1 MKRREFIKYGMTG
14 LAAIAAGGL
23 DLPPIFPRQAEAA
36 NLLIDLSMEAAF
48 VEMIDLTPVFHW
60 VFASPQTGPSFP
72 GPVIFA
78 TQGDV
83 ITLRVTNNLPGVHGF
98 RIVGT
103 NIQIPAIPQGH
114 FKAVR
119 FAVPPAGT
127 YLYVDPLNDPVNR
140 VLGLHGAFIVLP
152 KYQAGTRANP
162 ANQTPYAVPTSN
174 VARLFRD
181 LGHTPQFPGD
191 PWIAVR
197 PANVPPNPA
206 MDPGLER
213 YLYRSRIWLFHQI
226 DPRFNARVQAGQV
239 IVPADIRQNF
249 LPRYF
254 STSGKT
260 GAFSAKDP
268 NIAPKGY
275 IGEPHLIRMLN
286 AGLQTQSPHI
296 HANHVYVTAVNRAV
310 QKNVVHV
317 DTFTIGPTDTVDW
330 LLPFVRPP
338 DIPDNPN
345 IPGPK
350 PTPLLALIPQ
360 ELNTKLIMP
369 QSPLEWPMHGHTEID
384 QTAAGGNYPQ
394 GMITHFIIIGDLDK
408 VPFPNQIQ
416 I

>member
-14 LAAIAAGGL
+14 LAAIAVGGL
-23 DLPPIFPRQAEAA
+23 DLPPIFPRQADAA
-36 NLLIDLSMEAAF
+36 NLLVDLSMEAAL

-83 ITLRVTNNLPGVHGF
+83 ITLRVTNNLPEVHGF

-103 NIQIPAIPQGH
+103 NIQIAAINPGQT
-114 FKAVR
+114 KPVR

-162 ANQTPYAVPTSN
+162 DNQTPYSLPTPN
-174 VARLFRD
+174 VKKLFRD
-181 LGHTPQFPGD
+181 LGRTPQFPGD

-197 PANVPPNPA
+197 PNNVLPNPA
-206 MDPGLER
+206 MDPTLER

-239 IVPADIRQNF
+239 IAPADIRQNF

-260 GAFSAKDP
+260 GAFSAEDP
-268 NIAPKGY
+268 NIAPRGN

-296 HANHVYVTAVNRAV
+296 HANHVYVTAVNRVV
-310 QKNVVHV
+310 QKNVVHI
-317 DTFTIGPTDTVDW
+317 DTFTISPQDTLDW
-330 LLPFVRPP
+330 LLPFIRPP
-338 DIPDNPN
+338 DIPGPD
-345 IPGPK
+345 IP
-350 PTPLLALIPQ
+350 LRDLIPQ
-360 ELNTKLIMP
+360 ELATVLITP
-369 QSPLEWPMHGHTEID
+369 QSPLEYPMHGHTEID

-394 GMITHFIIIGDLDK
+394 GMITHFIITGDLDK
-408 VPFPNQIQ
+408 VPFPH
-416 I
+416 

>member
-14 LAAIAAGGL
+14 LAAIAVGGL
-23 DLPPIFPRQAEAA
+23 GIPPISPRPANAA
-36 NLLIDLSMEAAF
+36 NLLIDLSMEAAL
-48 VEMIDLTPVFHW
+48 VEMIDLTQVFHW

-83 ITLRVTNNLPGVHGF
+83 ITLRVTNNLPEVHGF
-98 RIVGT
+98 RILGT
-103 NIQIPAIPQGH
+103 NIQIPAINPGQTRP
-114 FKAVR
+114 VR

-152 KYQAGTRANP
+152 KYPAGTRANP
-162 ANQTPYAVPTSN
+162 TNQTPYSLPTPN
-174 VARLFRD
+174 VKKLFRD
-181 LGHTPQFPGD
+181 LGHTPHFPGD

-197 PANVPPNPA
+197 PKNVPPNPA
-206 MDPGLER
+206 MDPNLER

-239 IVPADIRQNF
+239 IDPADIRQNF

-260 GAFSAKDP
+260 GAFSAIDH
-268 NIAPKGY
+268 NIAPEGN

-286 AGLQTQSPHI
+286 SGLQTQSPHI
-296 HANHVYVTAVNRAV
+296 HANHVYVTAVNRVV
-310 QKNVVHV
+310 QRNVVNI

-330 LLPFVRPP
+330 LLPFIRPP
-338 DIPDNPN
+338 DIPGPD
-345 IPGPK
+345 IP
-350 PTPLLALIPQ
+350 LRDLIPQ
-360 ELNTKLIMP
+360 ELNTMLIMP
-369 QSPLEWPMHGHTEID
+369 QSPLEYPMHGHTEID

-394 GMITHFIIIGDLDK
+394 GMITHFIITGDLDK
-408 VPFPNQIQ
+408 VPFPNQL
-416 I
+416 